1 MLPTRKIVP
10 RLAERIEFIETEIAK
25 LEAEHEVAKGAR
37 KRSLARVIAAGKQAL
52 RRLKRHVLH

>member
-1 MLPTRKIVP
+1 MAVKKITP

-25 LEAEHEVAKGAR
+25 LEAEREVAKGAR
-37 KRSLARVIAAGKQAL
+37 KRSLAKVIASGKEAL